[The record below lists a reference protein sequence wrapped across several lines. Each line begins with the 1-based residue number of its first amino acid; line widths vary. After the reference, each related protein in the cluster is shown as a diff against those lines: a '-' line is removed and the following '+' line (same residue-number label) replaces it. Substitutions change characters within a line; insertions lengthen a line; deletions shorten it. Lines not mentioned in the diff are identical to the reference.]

1 MKFSYD
7 LLFGLPD
14 EKIALFCL
22 LGAQRMEGIY
32 DKFCKKYLGGVNA
45 NSDAL
50 RELFELLE
58 GGGKSRLELIYNR
71 VYSAIPDTEDYDDEL
86 ADQAQCAII
95 STSYC
100 ISYLVEKNREMARFA
115 VEKIFD
121 AIDVLGEDVG
131 MFIAAEVS
139 WCEELINDLS
149 AADLSDNA
157 FVECLIVRYLG
168 HSIPVV

>member
-1 MKFSYD
+1 MRFSYD
-7 LLFGLPD
+7 LLFGLPG
-14 EKIALFCL
+14 EKVALFCL

-32 DKFCKKYLGGVNA
+32 DKFCKKYLSGVNV

-50 RELFELLE
+50 SELFKLRE
-58 GGGKSRLELIYNR
+58 GGEKSQLELIYNR

-115 VEKIFD
+115 IEKIFD
-121 AIDVLGEDVG
+121 AVDVLGEDVG
-131 MFIAAEVS
+131 GFIASEVS
-139 WCEELINDLS
+139 WCEELVSDLS
-149 AADLSDNA
+149 AADLNDNA
-157 FVECLIVRYLG
+157 FIERLILRNLG

>member
-1 MKFSYD
+1 M
-7 LLFGLPD
+7 
-14 EKIALFCL
+14 
-22 LGAQRMEGIY
+22 
-32 DKFCKKYLGGVNA
+32 
-45 NSDAL
+45 
-50 RELFELLE
+50 
-58 GGGKSRLELIYNR
+58 ELIYNR
-71 VYSAIPDTEDYDDEL
+71 VYSAIPYTEDYDDEL

-121 AIDVLGEDVG
+121 AIDVLGGGVG

-139 WCEELINDLS
+139 WCEGLINDLS

-157 FVECLIVRYLG
+157 FVECLVVRNLG

>member
-71 VYSAIPDTEDYDDEL
+71 VYFAIPDTEDYDDEL

-100 ISYLVEKNREMARFA
+100 ISYLVEKIERWH
-115 VEKIFD
+115 
-121 AIDVLGEDVG
+121 VLWLKKFLTQLMCWGKMLV
-131 MFIAAEVS
+131 
-139 WCEELINDLS
+139 
-149 AADLSDNA
+149 
-157 FVECLIVRYLG
+157 CLLRLK
-168 HSIPVV
+168 